1 MARYPDIQILGHN
14 QIATKHKV
22 CPRFFVPAY
31 ARKLGYSED
40 RIFQET
46 KYMKE
51 GEGYASVE
59 NIIKGNIS
67 QKYWMV
73 VQNYEGEKRL
83 ISLMK

>member
-1 MARYPDIQILGHN
+1 MEKKDI
-14 QIATKHKV
+14 KV

-67 QKYWMV
+67 
-73 VQNYEGEKRL
+73 
-83 ISLMK
+83 